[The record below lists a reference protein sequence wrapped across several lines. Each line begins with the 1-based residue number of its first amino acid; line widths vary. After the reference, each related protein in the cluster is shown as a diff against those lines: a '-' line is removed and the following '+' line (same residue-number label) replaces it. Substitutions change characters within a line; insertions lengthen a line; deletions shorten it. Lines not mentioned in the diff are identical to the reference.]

1 MDYLPNIDAVV
12 WFATAVLPII
22 RQNLPGARFFIVGSN
37 PAEDVKRLA
46 KLDGVT
52 VTGRVP
58 DVRPYICHATA
69 SVGPMRIA
77 RGIQNK
83 VLEAM
88 AMAKPVIV
96 TSGALEGIDA
106 TPGREVILADD
117 ATAFADAAIRLTG
130 TDGATTAAGEAL
142 GQAARRLILERY
154 DWDACLSG
162 FDDLM
167 RPASIRASGPPA
179 FAGAGS

>member
-1 MDYLPNIDAVV
+1 MDYLPNSDAAI
-12 WFATAVLPII
+12 WFATKVLPII
-22 RQNLPGARFFIVGSN
+22 RQTIPAARFFIVGGK
-37 PAEDVKRLA
+37 PAAAVKNLM
-46 KLDGVT
+46 KLDGVV

-58 DVRPYICHATA
+58 DVRPYIFHSTA
-69 SVGPMRIA
+69 VVAPMRIA

-106 TPGREVILADD
+106 SPGREVILAED
-117 ATAFADAAIRLTG
+117 AAAFAGAALRLTG
-130 TDGATTAAGEAL
+130 PNGGTTPEGTAL
-142 GQAARRLILERY
+142 GQTARRLVLERY

-162 FDDLM
+162 FDELM
-167 RPASIRASGPPA
+167 RPASPR
-179 FAGAGS
+179 FAQVQS